1 LIVMGIRSQV
11 TMAQDILG
19 RNSDLVLR
27 RAPCEVIVDKL
38 SG

>member
-1 LIVMGIRSQV
+1 
-11 TMAQDILG
+11 MAQDILG